1 MPQTCFYQTGNEFSV
16 MIKVFIAVQH
26 IAVVV
31 IIAFIRPAS
40 DILTVGIYQ
49 ILQITDEDFVHGV
62 VIAVI
67 SHTGD
72 SGPLGQL

>member
-16 MIKVFIAVQH
+16 VIKVFIAVQH
-26 IAVVV
+26 VAVVV
-31 IIAFIRPAS
+31 IIALIRPGS
-40 DILTVGIYQ
+40 NILTVGIYQ
-49 ILQITDEDFVHGV
+49 ILQITAEDLVHGV